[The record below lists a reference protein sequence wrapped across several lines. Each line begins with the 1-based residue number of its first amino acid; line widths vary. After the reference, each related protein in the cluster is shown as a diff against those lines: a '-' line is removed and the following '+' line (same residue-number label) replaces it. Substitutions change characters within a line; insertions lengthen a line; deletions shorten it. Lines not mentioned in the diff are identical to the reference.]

1 MFEGYKG
8 MGCVWLNS
16 TRETK
21 VSGMYRVEYVGWW
34 RTYDVF
40 QLYKLEVLE
49 GKRGDEMFEGMNAS

>member
-1 MFEGYKG
+1 LRGIKEWGVYGWDQQGKQRLA
-8 MGCVWLNS
+8 V
-16 TRETK
+16 
-21 VSGMYRVEYVGWW
+21 YRVEYVGRW